1 MKIYELKTQNGEI
14 KKYRGFNIKP
24 TVGCLVRIIEVDPE
38 KAKKSGENVYNDLSF
53 DKVYEVYR
61 VVNVNQVLIRD
72 DKRELVHLY
81 PSQYQVVEE
90 LTDKEVELLKQNTE
104 IIKTLDKVIKSKK
117 G

>member
-1 MKIYELKTQNGEI
+1 LKIYELKTQNGEV

-24 TVGCLVRIIEVDPE
+24 SVGSLVRVIEVDPE
-38 KAKKSGENVYNDLSF
+38 KAKKSGENVYKDLSF

-72 DKRELVHLY
+72 DNRDLVHLY
-81 PSQYQVVEE
+81 PCQYQVVEE
-90 LTDKEVELLKQNTE
+90 ITDKEIELLKQNTE